1 MNEEKALEAFEA
13 AWEACGK
20 GVIPFIHALQTFEQN
35 KLKQSCKGK
44 KIRNPS
50 EDESKYRFFDNWSCD
65 TITAYDVRM
74 TDGELVWMYDSL
86 GQLVKE
92 DVTYMLPTEILWLA
106 QEVASDS
113 WEEQSEVN
121 ED

>member
-1 MNEEKALEAFEA
+1 MNEKKALEAFEA

-20 GVIPFIHALQTFEQN
+20 EANPFIHALRMFEQN

-44 KIRNPS
+44 KMRNLS

-65 TITAYDVRM
+65 KTTAYDVRM